1 MYTVNLLFFTYIKR
15 ESAMMGVRMKLGL
28 SYLAMV
34 LMIVFLGIFA
44 LWSMSN
50 MQKSTDDAAVAALK
64 YMKQSDNMN
73 VAVSDYRA
81 AMYKLLTAETPAQKT
96 ASYAEIRKTAKT
108 IDDTFAKMSDGIAF
122 VDKLNEAKDNWAKT
136 QKHGEKAIALVE
148 AGDTPA
154 ASIYMRDEMGKDY
167 MALNTNTDELAQ
179 MELDKAQ
186 SKVAAADEIYH
197 GARTATIIVLI
208 VIALLTVGI
217 GYYFYLLIGGFLSKF
232 LEVSQ
237 RVYNGDMTVHLAY
250 DTPDEFGK
258 IAHSYN
264 DTLDKIRG
272 ITAEIQKISNELTHS
287 AETMSTGVNES
298 AQVVTSI
305 AESIND
311 IAGLSLS
318 QNKNVDRASSAL
330 DNIIT
335 SVNQVADLAKH
346 TADNAT
352 EVGTTVTQGIEGINV
367 INQHMDRIETM
378 VSTSANQVD
387 TLGHRSEEIGQIVET
402 IVSIS
407 GQTNLLALNAAIEAA
422 RAGEHGRGFAV
433 VAEEIR
439 KLAENSQEAAQHIA
453 QLIGTIQEE
462 TKQAVEAM
470 HHGNE
475 GVRQGS
481 EVVKEAM
488 DEFSQVTGM
497 VDNMVAQ
504 MGKVAEHIKQVSTQS
519 DQVIEAAT
527 CVSQDSDKIAGE
539 TQQVSAAS
547 EEQSATMQEL
557 SNENLKLTDMSKR
570 LQDQLKVFRT

>member
-1 MYTVNLLFFTYIKR
+1 
-15 ESAMMGVRMKLGL
+15 MGVRMKLGL

-34 LMIVFLGIFA
+34 LMIVILGVFA

-73 VAVSDYRA
+73 VHVSDYRA
-81 AMYKLLTAETPAQKT
+81 AMYKLLSAETPDQKT
-96 ASYAEIRKTAKT
+96 AAYAEIRKTAKA
-108 IDDTFAKMSDGIAF
+108 IDDTFAEMSDGIIF
-122 VDKLNEAKDNWAKT
+122 VDKLNEAKNNWAKT

-179 MELDKAQ
+179 LELDEAQ
-186 SKVAAADEIYH
+186 GKVTTSGEIYST
-197 GARTATIIVLI
+197 ARTTTFVVLAI
-208 VIALLTVGI
+208 IALITIGI
-217 GYYFYLLIGGFLSKF
+217 GYYFYRLIGGFLSEF
-232 LEVSQ
+232 LDVSQ
-237 RVYNGDMTVHLAY
+237 RVYHGDMTINLDY

-264 DTLDKIRG
+264 DTLGKIRN
-272 ITAEIQKISNELTHS
+272 ITSKIQDIANELTDS

-305 AESIND
+305 ADSING
-311 IAGLSLS
+311 IAELSVS
-318 QNKNVDRASSAL
+318 QNNNVEKASSAL
-330 DNIIT
+330 HNIVS
-335 SVNQVADLAKH
+335 SVNDVAELAKQ
-346 TADNAT
+346 TANRANQ
-352 EVGTTVTQGIEGINV
+352 VGTTVNQGIEGINV
-367 INQHMDRIETM
+367 ISEHMDRVETM
-378 VSTSANQVD
+378 VSTSADQVD

-402 IVSIS
+402 IVNIS

-439 KLAENSQEAAQHIA
+439 KLAEDSQEAAQHIA
-453 QLIGTIQEE
+453 ELIGTIQAE
-462 TKQAVEAM
+462 TKKAVDAM
-470 HHGNE
+470 HRGNK
-475 GVRQGS
+475 GVHQGS

-488 DEFSQVTGM
+488 DEFSQVGGM
-497 VDNMVAQ
+497 VDNMVDQMAQ
-504 MGKVAEHIKQVSTQS
+504 VAKHIEQVSAES
-519 DQVIEAAT
+519 GYVVDAT
-527 CVSQDSDKIAGE
+527 TNVSKDSDKIAGE

-557 SNENLKLTDMSKR
+557 ANENTKLADMAQR
-570 LQDQLKVFRT
+570 LQEQLKVFRT

>member
-1 MYTVNLLFFTYIKR
+1 
-15 ESAMMGVRMKLGL
+15 MGVRMKLGL

-34 LMIVFLGIFA
+34 LMIVILGIFA
-44 LWSMSN
+44 LLSMSN
-50 MQKSTDDAAVAALK
+50 MQKSADDAAVAALK

-81 AMYKLLTAETPAQKT
+81 AMYKLLSAETPEQKT
-96 ASYAEIRKTAKT
+96 AAYAEIRKTAKV
-108 IDDTFAKMSDGIAF
+108 IDDTFAEMSDGIIF
-122 VDKLNEAKDNWAKT
+122 VDKLNEAKNNWAKT

-167 MALNTNTDELAQ
+167 MALDTNTDELAQ
-179 MELDKAQ
+179 LELDEAQ
-186 SKVAAADEIYH
+186 GKVTTAGEIYST
-197 GARTATIIVLI
+197 ARTTTFVVLAI
-208 VIALLTVGI
+208 IALITIGI
-217 GYYFYLLIGGFLSKF
+217 GYYFYRLIGGFLSDF
-232 LEVSQ
+232 LDVSQ
-237 RVYNGDMTVHLAY
+237 RVYRGDMTTKLDY

-264 DTLDKIRG
+264 DTLDKIRN
-272 ITAEIQKISNELTHS
+272 ITAKIQDIANELTDS

-305 AESIND
+305 ADSING
-311 IAGLSLS
+311 IAELSVS
-318 QNKNVDRASSAL
+318 QNNNVEKASSAL
-330 DNIIT
+330 HNII
-335 SVNQVADLAKH
+335 SGVNDVAELAKQ
-346 TADNAT
+346 TANRASQ
-352 EVGTTVTQGIEGINV
+352 VGTTVNQGIEGVNV
-367 INQHMDRIETM
+367 ISEHMDRVETM
-378 VSTSANQVD
+378 VRTSADQVD

-402 IVSIS
+402 IVNIS

-439 KLAENSQEAAQHIA
+439 KLAEDSQEAAQHIA
-453 QLIGTIQEE
+453 ELIGAIQAE
-462 TKQAVEAM
+462 TKKAVDAM
-470 HHGNE
+470 HHGNK

-488 DEFSQVTGM
+488 SEFSQVGGM
-497 VDNMVAQ
+497 IDNMVEQMAQ
-504 MGKVAEHIKQVSTQS
+504 VAKHIEQVSAES
-519 DQVIEAAT
+519 GYVVDAT
-527 CVSQDSDKIAGE
+527 TNVSKDSDKIAAE

-557 SNENLKLTDMSKR
+557 ANENTKLADMAQR
-570 LQDQLKVFRT
+570 LQEHLKVFRT

>member
-1 MYTVNLLFFTYIKR
+1 
-15 ESAMMGVRMKLGL
+15 MGVRMKLGL

-34 LMIVFLGIFA
+34 LMIVVLGIFA

-50 MQKSTDDAAVAALK
+50 MQKSDDAAVAALK

-73 VAVSDYRA
+73 VHVSDYRA
-81 AMYKLLTAETPAQKT
+81 AMYKLLSAETPEQKT
-96 ASYAEIRKTAKT
+96 TAYAEIRKTAKA
-108 IDDTFAKMSDGIAF
+108 IDDTFAEMSDGIIF
-122 VDKLNEAKDNWAKT
+122 VDKLNEAKNNWAKT

-167 MALNTNTDELAQ
+167 IALNNNTDELAQ
-179 MELDKAQ
+179 LELDEAQ
-186 SKVAAADEIYH
+186 GKVTTAGEIYST
-197 GARTATIIVLI
+197 ARNATFVVLAI
-208 VIALLTVGI
+208 IALITIGI
-217 GYYFYLLIGGFLSKF
+217 GYYFYRLIGGFLSDF
-232 LEVSQ
+232 LDVSQ
-237 RVYNGDMTVHLAY
+237 RVYHGDMTINLDY

-264 DTLDKIRG
+264 DTLGKIRN
-272 ITAEIQKISNELTHS
+272 ITAKIQDIANELTDS

-305 AESIND
+305 ADSING
-311 IAGLSLS
+311 IAELSVS
-318 QNKNVDRASSAL
+318 QNKNVDSASSAL
-330 DNIIT
+330 NSII
-335 SVNQVADLAKH
+335 SGVNDVAELAKQ
-346 TADNAT
+346 TASHASQ
-352 EVGTTVTQGIEGINV
+352 VGITVNQGIEGINV
-367 INQHMDRIETM
+367 ISQHIDRVEAM
-378 VSTSANQVD
+378 VSTSADQVD

-402 IVSIS
+402 IVNIS

-439 KLAENSQEAAQHIA
+439 KLAEDSQEAAQHIA
-453 QLIGTIQEE
+453 ELIGSIQAE
-462 TKQAVEAM
+462 TKKAVDAM
-470 HHGNE
+470 HHGNK

-488 DEFSQVTGM
+488 EEFSQVTDM
-497 VDNMVAQ
+497 VDSMVDQ
-504 MGKVAEHIKQVSTQS
+504 MARVARHIENVSVQS
-519 DQVIEAAT
+519 NHVIEAAT
-527 CVSQDSDKIAGE
+527 SVSQDSDKIAGE

-557 SNENLKLTDMSKR
+557 ANENTKLADMAQR
-570 LQDQLKVFRT
+570 LQEQLKVFRT

>member
-1 MYTVNLLFFTYIKR
+1 
-15 ESAMMGVRMKLGL
+15 MGVRMKLGL

-34 LMIVFLGIFA
+34 LMIVILGVFA

-64 YMKQSDNMN
+64 YMKQSDNMD

-81 AMYKLLTAETPAQKT
+81 AMYKLLSAETPDQKT
-96 ASYAEIRKTAKT
+96 AAYTEIRKTAKA
-108 IDDTFAKMSDGIAF
+108 IDDTFAEMSDGIIF
-122 VDKLNEAKDNWAKT
+122 VDKLNEAKNNWAKT

-167 MALNTNTDELAQ
+167 IALNNNTDELAQ
-179 MELDKAQ
+179 LELDKAQ
-186 SKVAAADEIYH
+186 GKVTTAGEIYST
-197 GARTATIIVLI
+197 ARNATFVVLAI
-208 VIALLTVGI
+208 IALITIGI
-217 GYYFYLLIGGFLSKF
+217 GYYFYRLIGGFLSDF
-232 LEVSQ
+232 LDVSQ
-237 RVYNGDMTVHLAY
+237 RVYRGDMTTNLDY

-264 DTLDKIRG
+264 DTLDKIRN
-272 ITAEIQKISNELTHS
+272 ITSKIQDIANELTDS

-305 AESIND
+305 ADSING
-311 IAGLSLS
+311 IAELSVS
-318 QNKNVDRASSAL
+318 QNNNVEKASSAL
-330 DNIIT
+330 HNIVS
-335 SVNQVADLAKH
+335 SVNDVAELAKQ
-346 TADNAT
+346 TANRANQ
-352 EVGTTVTQGIEGINV
+352 VGTTVNQGIEGINV
-367 INQHMDRIETM
+367 ISEHMDRVETM
-378 VSTSANQVD
+378 VSTSADQVD

-402 IVSIS
+402 IVNIS

-439 KLAENSQEAAQHIA
+439 KLAEDSQEAAQHIA
-453 QLIGTIQEE
+453 ELIGTIQAE
-462 TKQAVEAM
+462 TKKAVDAM
-470 HHGNE
+470 HRGNN
-475 GVRQGS
+475 GVHQGS

-488 DEFSQVTGM
+488 DEFSQVGGM
-497 VDNMVAQ
+497 VDNMVDQMAQ
-504 MGKVAEHIKQVSTQS
+504 VAKHIEQVSAES
-519 DQVIEAAT
+519 GYVVDAT
-527 CVSQDSDKIAGE
+527 TNVSKDSDKIAGE

-557 SNENLKLTDMSKR
+557 ANENTKLTDMAQR
-570 LQDQLKVFRT
+570 LQEQLKVFRT

>member
-1 MYTVNLLFFTYIKR
+1 
-15 ESAMMGVRMKLGL
+15 MGVRMKLGL

-34 LMIVFLGIFA
+34 LMIVVLGVFA

-50 MQKSTDDAAVAALK
+50 MQKSADDAAVAALK

-81 AMYKLLTAETPAQKT
+81 AMYKLLSAETPEQKT
-96 ASYAEIRKTAKT
+96 AAYAEIRKTAKV
-108 IDDTFAKMSDGIAF
+108 IDDTFAEMSDGIIF
-122 VDKLNEAKDNWAKT
+122 VDKLNEAKDNWVKT

-167 MALNTNTDELAQ
+167 KALDTNTDELAQ
-179 MELDKAQ
+179 LELDEAQ
-186 SKVAAADEIYH
+186 GKVTTSGEIYST
-197 GARTATIIVLI
+197 ARTTTFVVLAI
-208 VIALLTVGI
+208 IALITIGI
-217 GYYFYLLIGGFLSKF
+217 GYYFYRLIGGFLSDF
-232 LEVSQ
+232 LDVSQ
-237 RVYNGDMTVHLAY
+237 RVYHGDMTTKLDY

-258 IAHSYN
+258 IAHYYN
-264 DTLDKIRG
+264 DTLDKIRN
-272 ITAEIQKISNELTHS
+272 ITAKIQDIANELTDS

-305 AESIND
+305 ADSING
-311 IAGLSLS
+311 IAELSVS
-318 QNKNVDRASSAL
+318 QNNNVEKASSAL
-330 DNIIT
+330 HNII
-335 SVNQVADLAKH
+335 SGVNDVAELAKQ
-346 TADNAT
+346 TANRASQ
-352 EVGTTVTQGIEGINV
+352 VGTTVNQGIEGVNV
-367 INQHMDRIETM
+367 ISEHMDRVETM
-378 VSTSANQVD
+378 VRTSADQVD

-402 IVSIS
+402 IVNIS

-439 KLAENSQEAAQHIA
+439 KLAEDSQEAAQHIA
-453 QLIGTIQEE
+453 ELIGAIQAE
-462 TKQAVEAM
+462 TKKAVDAM
-470 HHGNE
+470 HNGNK

-488 DEFSQVTGM
+488 SEFSQVGGM
-497 VDNMVAQ
+497 IDNMVEQ
-504 MGKVAEHIKQVSTQS
+504 MAKVAKHIEQVSAES
-519 DQVIEAAT
+519 GYVVDAT
-527 CVSQDSDKIAGE
+527 TNVSKDSDKIAAE

-557 SNENLKLTDMSKR
+557 ANENTKLADMAQR
-570 LQDQLKVFRT
+570 LQEHLKVFRT

>member
-1 MYTVNLLFFTYIKR
+1 
-15 ESAMMGVRMKLGL
+15 MGVRMKLGL

-34 LMIVFLGIFA
+34 LMIVVLGVFA

-50 MQKSTDDAAVAALK
+50 MQKSADDAAVAALK

-81 AMYKLLTAETPAQKT
+81 AMYKLLSAETPEQKT
-96 ASYAEIRKTAKT
+96 AAYAEIRKTAKV
-108 IDDTFAKMSDGIAF
+108 IDDTFAEMSDGIIF
-122 VDKLNEAKDNWAKT
+122 VDKLNEAKDNWVKT

-167 MALNTNTDELAQ
+167 KALDTNTDELAQ
-179 MELDKAQ
+179 LELDEAQ
-186 SKVAAADEIYH
+186 GKVTTSGEIYST
-197 GARTATIIVLI
+197 ARTTTFVVLAI
-208 VIALLTVGI
+208 IALITIGI
-217 GYYFYLLIGGFLSKF
+217 GYYFYRLIGGFLSDF
-232 LEVSQ
+232 LDVSQ
-237 RVYNGDMTVHLAY
+237 RVYHGDMITKLDY

-264 DTLDKIRG
+264 DTLDKIRN
-272 ITAEIQKISNELTHS
+272 ITAKIQDIAKELTDS

-305 AESIND
+305 ADSING
-311 IAGLSLS
+311 IAELSVS
-318 QNKNVDRASSAL
+318 QNNNVEKASSAL
-330 DNIIT
+330 HNII
-335 SVNQVADLAKH
+335 SGVNDVAELAKQ
-346 TADNAT
+346 TANRASQ
-352 EVGTTVTQGIEGINV
+352 VGTTVNQGIEGVNV
-367 INQHMDRIETM
+367 ISEHMDRVETM
-378 VSTSANQVD
+378 VRTSADQVD

-402 IVSIS
+402 IVNIS

-439 KLAENSQEAAQHIA
+439 KLAEDSQEAAQHIA
-453 QLIGTIQEE
+453 ELIGSIQAE
-462 TKQAVEAM
+462 TKKAVDAM
-470 HHGNE
+470 HHGNK

-488 DEFSQVTGM
+488 SEFSQVGGM
-497 VDNMVAQ
+497 IDNMVEQMAQ
-504 MGKVAEHIKQVSTQS
+504 VAKHIEQVSAES
-519 DQVIEAAT
+519 GYVVDAT
-527 CVSQDSDKIAGE
+527 TNVSKDSDKIAAE

-557 SNENLKLTDMSKR
+557 ANENTKLADMAQR
-570 LQDQLKVFRT
+570 LQEHLKVFRT

>member
-1 MYTVNLLFFTYIKR
+1 
-15 ESAMMGVRMKLGL
+15 MGVRMKLGL

-34 LMIVFLGIFA
+34 LMIVILGIFA

-50 MQKSTDDAAVAALK
+50 MQKSADDAAVAALK

-81 AMYKLLTAETPAQKT
+81 AMYKLLSAETPEQKT
-96 ASYAEIRKTAKT
+96 AAYAEIRKTAKV
-108 IDDTFAKMSDGIAF
+108 IDDTFAEMSDGIIF
-122 VDKLNEAKDNWAKT
+122 VDKLNEAKDNWVKT

-167 MALNTNTDELAQ
+167 KALDTNTDELAQ
-179 MELDKAQ
+179 LELDEAQ
-186 SKVAAADEIYH
+186 GKVTTSGEIYST
-197 GARTATIIVLI
+197 ARTTTFVVLAI
-208 VIALLTVGI
+208 IALITIGI
-217 GYYFYLLIGGFLSKF
+217 GYYFYRLIGGFLSDF
-232 LEVSQ
+232 LDVSQ
-237 RVYNGDMTVHLAY
+237 RVYHGDMTTKLDY

-264 DTLDKIRG
+264 DTLDKIRN
-272 ITAEIQKISNELTHS
+272 ITAKIQDIANELTDS

-305 AESIND
+305 ADSING
-311 IAGLSLS
+311 IAELSVS
-318 QNKNVDRASSAL
+318 QNNNVEKASSAL
-330 DNIIT
+330 HNII
-335 SVNQVADLAKH
+335 SGVNDVAELAKQ
-346 TADNAT
+346 TANRASQ
-352 EVGTTVTQGIEGINV
+352 VGTTVNQGIEGVNV
-367 INQHMDRIETM
+367 ISEHMDRVETM
-378 VSTSANQVD
+378 VRTSADQVD

-402 IVSIS
+402 IVNIS

-439 KLAENSQEAAQHIA
+439 KLAEDSQEAAQHIA
-453 QLIGTIQEE
+453 ELIGAIQAE
-462 TKQAVEAM
+462 TKKAVDAM
-470 HHGNE
+470 HHGNK

-488 DEFSQVTGM
+488 SEFSQVGGM
-497 VDNMVAQ
+497 IDNMVEQMAQ
-504 MGKVAEHIKQVSTQS
+504 VAKHIEKVSAESGYVVDATTNVSK
-519 DQVIEAAT
+519 
-527 CVSQDSDKIAGE
+527 DSDKIAAE

-557 SNENLKLTDMSKR
+557 ANENTKLADMAQR
-570 LQDQLKVFRT
+570 LQEHLKVFRT

>member
-1 MYTVNLLFFTYIKR
+1 
-15 ESAMMGVRMKLGL
+15 MGVRMKLGL

-34 LMIVFLGIFA
+34 LMIVFLGVFA

-50 MQKSTDDAAVAALK
+50 MQKSADDAAVAALK

-81 AMYKLLTAETPAQKT
+81 AMYKLLAADTPEKKT
-96 ASYAEIRKTAKT
+96 ASYAEIRKTAKE
-108 IDDTFAKMSDGIAF
+108 IDDTFAAMSDGIIF

-167 MALNTNTDELAQ
+167 IALNNNTDELAQ
-179 MELDKAQ
+179 LELDEAQ
-186 SKVAAADEIYH
+186 NKVTTSGEIYST
-197 GARTATIIVLI
+197 ARTTTFVVLAI
-208 VIALLTVGI
+208 IALITIGI
-217 GYYFYLLIGGFLSKF
+217 GYYFYRLIGGFLSEF
-232 LEVSQ
+232 LDVSQ
-237 RVYNGDMTVHLAY
+237 RVYHGDMTINLDY

-264 DTLDKIRG
+264 DTLGKIRN
-272 ITAEIQKISNELTHS
+272 ITAKIQDIANELTDS

-305 AESIND
+305 ADSING
-311 IAGLSLS
+311 IAELSVS
-318 QNKNVDRASSAL
+318 QNKNVDKASSAL
-330 DNIIT
+330 NSII
-335 SVNQVADLAKH
+335 SGVNDVADLAKQ
-346 TADNAT
+346 TASHASQ
-352 EVGTTVTQGIEGINV
+352 VGTTVTQGIEGINV
-367 INQHMDRIETM
+367 ISQHMDLVEAM
-378 VSTSANQVD
+378 VSTSADQVD

-402 IVSIS
+402 IVNIS

-439 KLAENSQEAAQHIA
+439 KLAEDSQEAAQHIA
-453 QLIGTIQEE
+453 ELIGSIQAE
-462 TKQAVEAM
+462 TKKAVDAM
-470 HHGNE
+470 HHGNK

-488 DEFSQVTGM
+488 AEFSQVTDM
-497 VDNMVAQ
+497 VDSMVDQ
-504 MGKVAEHIKQVSTQS
+504 MARVARHIEDVSVQS
-519 DQVIEAAT
+519 DHVIEAAT

-557 SNENLKLTDMSKR
+557 ANENTKLADMAQR
-570 LQDQLKVFRT
+570 LQEQLKVFRT

>member
-1 MYTVNLLFFTYIKR
+1 
-15 ESAMMGVRMKLGL
+15 MGVRMKLGL

-34 LMIVFLGIFA
+34 LMIVILGVFA

-50 MQKSTDDAAVAALK
+50 MQKSADDAAEAALK
-64 YMKQSDNMN
+64 YMKHSDDLN

-81 AMYKLLTAETPAQKT
+81 AMYKLLSADTPEKKT
-96 ASYAEIRKTAKT
+96 ASYAEIRKTAKE
-108 IDDTFAKMSDGIAF
+108 IDDTFAAMTDGIIF

-167 MALNTNTDELAQ
+167 IALNNNTDELAQ
-179 MELDKAQ
+179 LELDEAQ
-186 SKVAAADEIYH
+186 NKVTTSGEIYSS
-197 GARTATIIVLI
+197 ARTATFVVLAI
-208 VIALLTVGI
+208 IALITIGI
-217 GYYFYLLIGGFLSKF
+217 GYYFYRLIGGFLSEF

-237 RVYNGDMTVHLAY
+237 RVYNGDMTINLDY

-264 DTLDKIRG
+264 DTLGKIRN
-272 ITAEIQKISNELTHS
+272 ITAEIQKIANELTDS

-305 AESIND
+305 ADSINGV
-311 IAGLSLS
+311 AELSVS
-318 QNKNVDRASSAL
+318 QNRNVDNTTSAIN
-330 DNIIT
+330 NIVT
-335 SVNQVADLAKH
+335 GVNDVAQLAKQ
-346 TADNAT
+346 TADKAN
-352 EVGTTVTQGIEGINV
+352 EVGATVNQGIEGINV
-367 INQHMDRIETM
+367 ISQHMDRVEAM
-378 VSTSANQVD
+378 VSTSADQVD

-402 IVSIS
+402 IVNIS

-439 KLAENSQEAAQHIA
+439 NLAEDSQEAAQHIA
-453 QLIGTIQEE
+453 ELIGSIQAE
-462 TKQAVEAM
+462 TKKAVDAM
-470 HHGNE
+470 HHGNK
-475 GVRQGS
+475 GVHQGS

-488 DEFSQVTGM
+488 EEFSQVTDM
-497 VDNMVAQ
+497 VDSMVDQMARVARHIENVSAQ
-504 MGKVAEHIKQVSTQS
+504 SEQV
-519 DQVIEAAT
+519 VRAT
-527 CVSQDSDKIAGE
+527 TSVSKDSDKIAGE

-557 SNENLKLTDMSKR
+557 ANENTKLADMAQR
-570 LQDQLKVFRT
+570 LQEQLKVFRT

>member
-1 MYTVNLLFFTYIKR
+1 
-15 ESAMMGVRMKLGL
+15 MGVRMKLGL

-34 LMIVFLGIFA
+34 LMIVFLGVFA

-50 MQKSTDDAAVAALK
+50 MQKSADDAAEAALK
-64 YMKQSDNMN
+64 YMKQSDNLN
-73 VAVSDYRA
+73 VYVSDYRA
-81 AMYKLLTAETPAQKT
+81 AMYKLLSADTPEKKT
-96 ASYAEIRKTAKT
+96 ASYAEIRKTAKE
-108 IDDTFAKMSDGIAF
+108 IDDTFAAMTDGIIF
-122 VDKLNEAKDNWAKT
+122 VDKLNEAKDNWGKT

-167 MALNTNTDELAQ
+167 IALNNNTDELAK
-179 MELDKAQ
+179 MELDEAQ
-186 SKVAAADEIYH
+186 NKVTASGEIYST
-197 GARTATIIVLI
+197 ARTTTFVVLAI
-208 VIALLTVGI
+208 IALITIGI
-217 GYYFYLLIGGFLSKF
+217 GYYFYRLIGGFLSEF
-232 LEVSQ
+232 LDVSQ
-237 RVYNGDMTVHLAY
+237 RVYSGDMTINLDY

-264 DTLDKIRG
+264 DTLGKIRT
-272 ITAEIQKISNELTHS
+272 ITAKIQDIANELTDS

-305 AESIND
+305 ADSING
-311 IAGLSLS
+311 IAELSVS
-318 QNKNVDRASSAL
+318 QNKNVDSASSAL
-330 DNIIT
+330 NNII
-335 SVNQVADLAKH
+335 SGVNDVAELAKQ
-346 TADNAT
+346 TASHASQ
-352 EVGTTVTQGIEGINV
+352 VGTTVNQGIEGINV
-367 INQHMDRIETM
+367 ISQHMDRVEAM
-378 VSTSANQVD
+378 VSTSADQVD

-402 IVSIS
+402 IVNIS

-439 KLAENSQEAAQHIA
+439 KLAEDSQEAAQHIA
-453 QLIGTIQEE
+453 ELIGTIQAE
-462 TKQAVEAM
+462 TKKAVDAM
-470 HHGNE
+470 HHGNK

-488 DEFSQVTGM
+488 EEFSQVTGM
-497 VDNMVAQ
+497 VDSMVDQ
-504 MGKVAEHIKQVSTQS
+504 MARVARHIENVSVQS
-519 DQVIEAAT
+519 DHVIEAAT

-557 SNENLKLTDMSKR
+557 ANENTKLADMAQR
-570 LQDQLKVFRT
+570 LQEQLKVFRT

>member
-1 MYTVNLLFFTYIKR
+1 
-15 ESAMMGVRMKLGL
+15 MGVRMKLGL

-34 LMIVFLGIFA
+34 LMIVVLGVFA

-50 MQKSTDDAAVAALK
+50 MQKSADDAAVAALK

-81 AMYKLLTAETPAQKT
+81 AMYKLLSAETPEQKT
-96 ASYAEIRKTAKT
+96 AAYAEIRKTAKV
-108 IDDTFAKMSDGIAF
+108 IDDTFAEMSDGIIF
-122 VDKLNEAKDNWAKT
+122 VDKLNEAKDNWVKT

-167 MALNTNTDELAQ
+167 KALDTNTDELAQ
-179 MELDKAQ
+179 LELDEAQ
-186 SKVAAADEIYH
+186 GKVTTSGEIYST
-197 GARTATIIVLI
+197 ARTTTFVVLAI
-208 VIALLTVGI
+208 IALITIGI
-217 GYYFYLLIGGFLSKF
+217 GYYFYRLIGGFLSDF
-232 LEVSQ
+232 LDVSQ
-237 RVYNGDMTVHLAY
+237 RVYHGDMTTKLDY

-264 DTLDKIRG
+264 DTLDKIRN
-272 ITAEIQKISNELTHS
+272 ITAKIQDIANELTDS

-305 AESIND
+305 ADSING
-311 IAGLSLS
+311 IAELSVS
-318 QNKNVDRASSAL
+318 QNNNVEKASSAL
-330 DNIIT
+330 HNII
-335 SVNQVADLAKH
+335 SGVNDVAELAKQ
-346 TADNAT
+346 TANRASQ
-352 EVGTTVTQGIEGINV
+352 VGTTVNQGIEGVNV
-367 INQHMDRIETM
+367 ISEHMDRVETM
-378 VSTSANQVD
+378 VRTSADQVD

-402 IVSIS
+402 IVNIS

-439 KLAENSQEAAQHIA
+439 KLAEDSQEAAQHIA
-453 QLIGTIQEE
+453 ELIGAIQAE
-462 TKQAVEAM
+462 TKKAVDAM
-470 HHGNE
+470 HHGNK

-488 DEFSQVTGM
+488 SEFSQVGGM
-497 VDNMVAQ
+497 IDNMVEQ
-504 MGKVAEHIKQVSTQS
+504 MAKVAKHIEKVSAES
-519 DQVIEAAT
+519 GYVVDAT
-527 CVSQDSDKIAGE
+527 TNVSKDSDKIAGE

-557 SNENLKLTDMSKR
+557 ANENTKLADMAQR
-570 LQDQLKVFRT
+570 LQEHLKVFRT

>member
-1 MYTVNLLFFTYIKR
+1 
-15 ESAMMGVRMKLGL
+15 MGVRMKLGL

-50 MQKSTDDAAVAALK
+50 MQKSADDAAVAALK

-96 ASYAEIRKTAKT
+96 ASYAEIRKTAKE
-108 IDDTFAKMSDGIAF
+108 IDDTFAAMTDGIIF
-122 VDKLNEAKDNWAKT
+122 VDKLNEAKDNWGKT

-154 ASIYMRDEMGKDY
+154 AASYMLNDMGKDY
-167 MALNTNTDELAQ
+167 IALNNNTDELAK
-179 MELDKAQ
+179 MELDEAQ
-186 SKVAAADEIYH
+186 NKVTASGEIYST
-197 GARTATIIVLI
+197 ARTTTFVVLAI
-208 VIALLTVGI
+208 IALITIGI
-217 GYYFYLLIGGFLSKF
+217 GYYFYRLIGGFLSEF
-232 LEVSQ
+232 LDVSQ
-237 RVYNGDMTVHLAY
+237 RVYHGDMTINLDY

-264 DTLDKIRG
+264 DTLGKIRN
-272 ITAEIQKISNELTHS
+272 ITAKIQDIANELTDS

-305 AESIND
+305 ADSING
-311 IAGLSLS
+311 IAELSVS
-318 QNKNVDRASSAL
+318 QNKNVDSASSAL
-330 DNIIT
+330 NNII
-335 SVNQVADLAKH
+335 SGVNDVAELAKQ
-346 TADNAT
+346 TASHASQ
-352 EVGTTVTQGIEGINV
+352 VGTTVNQGIEGINV
-367 INQHMDRIETM
+367 ISQHMDRVEAM
-378 VSTSANQVD
+378 VSTSAEQVD

-402 IVSIS
+402 IVNIS

-439 KLAENSQEAAQHIA
+439 KLAEDSQEAAQHIA
-453 QLIGTIQEE
+453 ELIGTIQEE
-462 TKQAVEAM
+462 TKKAVDAM
-470 HHGNE
+470 HHGNK

-488 DEFSQVTGM
+488 EEFSQVTDM
-497 VDNMVAQ
+497 VDSMVDQ
-504 MGKVAEHIKQVSTQS
+504 MARVARHIEDVSVQS
-519 DQVIEAAT
+519 DHVIEAAT

-557 SNENLKLTDMSKR
+557 ANENTKLADMAQR
-570 LQDQLKVFRT
+570 LQEQLKVFHT

>member
-1 MYTVNLLFFTYIKR
+1 
-15 ESAMMGVRMKLGL
+15 MKLGL

-34 LMIVFLGIFA
+34 LMIVVLGVFA

-81 AMYKLLTAETPAQKT
+81 AMYKLLSAETPDQKT
-96 ASYAEIRKTAKT
+96 AAHAEIRKTAKA
-108 IDDTFAKMSDGIAF
+108 IDDTFTEMSDGIIF
-122 VDKLNEAKDNWAKT
+122 VDKLNEAKNNWAKT

-179 MELDKAQ
+179 LELDEAQ
-186 SKVAAADEIYH
+186 GKVTTAGEIYST
-197 GARTATIIVLI
+197 ARNATFVVLAI
-208 VIALLTVGI
+208 IALITIGI
-217 GYYFYLLIGGFLSKF
+217 GYYFYRLIGGFLSDF
-232 LEVSQ
+232 LDVSQ
-237 RVYNGDMTVHLAY
+237 RVYRGDMTTNLDY

-264 DTLDKIRG
+264 DTLGKIRN
-272 ITAEIQKISNELTHS
+272 ITAKIQDIANELTDS

-305 AESIND
+305 ADSING
-311 IAGLSLS
+311 IAELSVS
-318 QNKNVDRASSAL
+318 QNKNVDSASSAL
-330 DNIIT
+330 NSII
-335 SVNQVADLAKH
+335 SGVNDVAELAKQ
-346 TADNAT
+346 TASHASQ
-352 EVGTTVTQGIEGINV
+352 VGTTVNQGIEGINV
-367 INQHMDRIETM
+367 ISQHIDRVEAM
-378 VSTSANQVD
+378 VSTSADQVD

-402 IVSIS
+402 IVNIS

-439 KLAENSQEAAQHIA
+439 KLAEDSQEAAQHIA
-453 QLIGTIQEE
+453 ELIGSIQAE
-462 TKQAVEAM
+462 TKKAVDAM
-470 HHGNE
+470 HHGNK

-488 DEFSQVTGM
+488 EEFSQVTDM
-497 VDNMVAQ
+497 VDSMVDQ
-504 MGKVAEHIKQVSTQS
+504 MARVARHIENVSVQS
-519 DQVIEAAT
+519 NHVIEAAT
-527 CVSQDSDKIAGE
+527 SVSQDSDKIAGE

-557 SNENLKLTDMSKR
+557 ANENTKLADMAQR
-570 LQDQLKVFRT
+570 LQEQLKVFHT

>member
-1 MYTVNLLFFTYIKR
+1 
-15 ESAMMGVRMKLGL
+15 MGVRMKLGL

-34 LMIVFLGIFA
+34 LMIVVLGVFA

-81 AMYKLLTAETPAQKT
+81 AMYKLLTAETPEQKT
-96 ASYAEIRKTAKT
+96 AAYAEIRKTAKV
-108 IDDTFAKMSDGIAF
+108 IDDTFAEMSDGIIF
-122 VDKLNEAKDNWAKT
+122 VDKLNEAKNNWAKT

-167 MALNTNTDELAQ
+167 IALNNNTDELAQ
-179 MELDKAQ
+179 LELDEAQ
-186 SKVAAADEIYH
+186 GKVTTSGEIYST
-197 GARTATIIVLI
+197 ARTTTFVVLAI
-208 VIALLTVGI
+208 IALITIGI
-217 GYYFYLLIGGFLSKF
+217 GYYFYRLIGGFLSEF
-232 LEVSQ
+232 LNVSQ
-237 RVYNGDMTVHLAY
+237 RVYNGDMTINLDY

-264 DTLDKIRG
+264 DTLGKIRN
-272 ITAEIQKISNELTHS
+272 ITAKIQDIANELTDS

-305 AESIND
+305 ADSING
-311 IAGLSLS
+311 IAELSVS
-318 QNKNVDRASSAL
+318 QNKNVEKASSAL
-330 DNIIT
+330 NNIIS
-335 SVNQVADLAKH
+335 SVNDVAELAKQ
-346 TADNAT
+346 TANRASQ
-352 EVGTTVTQGIEGINV
+352 VGTTVNQGIEGINV
-367 INQHMDRIETM
+367 ISQHMDRVETM
-378 VSTSANQVD
+378 VSTSADQVD

-402 IVSIS
+402 IVNIS

-439 KLAENSQEAAQHIA
+439 KLAEDSQEAAQHIA
-453 QLIGTIQEE
+453 ELIGTIQAE
-462 TKQAVEAM
+462 TKKAVDAM
-470 HHGNE
+470 HRGNN
-475 GVRQGS
+475 GVQQGS

-488 DEFSQVTGM
+488 DEFSQVGGM
-497 VDNMVAQ
+497 VDNMVDQMAQ
-504 MGKVAEHIKQVSTQS
+504 VAKHIEQVSAES
-519 DQVIEAAT
+519 GYVVDAT
-527 CVSQDSDKIAGE
+527 TNVSKDSDKIAGE

-557 SNENLKLTDMSKR
+557 ANENTKLADMAQR
-570 LQDQLKVFRT
+570 LQEQLKVFRT

>member
-1 MYTVNLLFFTYIKR
+1 
-15 ESAMMGVRMKLGL
+15 MGVRMKLGL

-50 MQKSTDDAAVAALK
+50 MQQSADNAAVAALK

-73 VAVSDYRA
+73 VYVSDYRA
-81 AMYKLLTAETPAQKT
+81 AMYKLLTADTPEKKT
-96 ASYAEIRKTAKT
+96 AAYAEIRKTAKD
-108 IDDTFAKMSDGIAF
+108 IDDTFAEMSDGIF
-122 VDKLNEAKDNWAKT
+122 YVDKLNEAKDNWAKT

-154 ASIYMRDEMGKDY
+154 ASAYMRDEMGKDY

-179 MELDKAQ
+179 LELEEAQDKVNT
-186 SKVAAADEIYH
+186 SGEIYSS
-197 GARTATIIVLI
+197 ARTTTFVVLAI
-208 VIALLTVGI
+208 IALITIGI
-217 GYYFYLLIGGFLSKF
+217 GYYFYRLIGGFLSEF
-232 LEVSQ
+232 LDVSQ
-237 RVYNGDMTVHLAY
+237 RVYHGDMTINLDY

-264 DTLDKIRG
+264 DTLGKIRN
-272 ITAEIQKISNELTHS
+272 ITAKIQGIANELTDS

-305 AESIND
+305 ADSING
-311 IAGLSLS
+311 IAELSVS
-318 QNKNVDRASSAL
+318 QNKNVERASSAL
-330 DNIIT
+330 NNII
-335 SVNQVADLAKH
+335 SGVNDVAELAKQ
-346 TADNAT
+346 TASHASQ
-352 EVGTTVTQGIEGINV
+352 VGTTVNQGIEGINV
-367 INQHMDRIETM
+367 ISEHMDRVEAM
-378 VSTSANQVD
+378 VSTSADQVD

-402 IVSIS
+402 IVNIS

-439 KLAENSQEAAQHIA
+439 KLAEDSQEAAQHIA
-453 QLIGTIQEE
+453 ELIGTIQAE
-462 TKQAVEAM
+462 TKKAVDAM

-488 DEFSQVTGM
+488 AEFSQVTDM
-497 VDNMVAQ
+497 VDSMVDQ
-504 MGKVAEHIKQVSTQS
+504 MARVARHIEEVSVQS
-519 DQVIEAAT
+519 DHVIESAT

-557 SNENLKLTDMSKR
+557 ANENGKLADMAQR
-570 LQDQLKVFRT
+570 LQEQLKIFRT